1 MSDID
6 TIDAFYNA
14 EEVSYNMDIGR
25 GILSIKELE
34 EAIDYLQEHGERHG
48 IDHDLQAN
56 IIEILSDEVKG
67 ILNDVLYT
75 YHLAKTG
82 GQEDQGAE

>member
-6 TIDAFYNA
+6 TVDAFYNA
-14 EEVSYNMDIGR
+14 EEISYNMDIGR

-34 EAIDYLQEHGERHG
+34 EAIGYLQEHGARHG

-56 IIEILSDEVKG
+56 IIEILNDEVKG

-82 GQEDQGAE
+82 GQEDQGTE